1 MRYAMVYCCLACL
14 IAVSALASPQ
24 DLVVRVQGESSAWA
38 ESQLS
43 DKLHREFTRIQ
54 DVRVRMADST
64 LSGLPPFPANIF
76 AVDSLL
82 MWGREARAECLMVV
96 VVNSQRL
103 ETRRTFN
110 FPLIFHKYEAY
121 GVIDGELR
129 FLDLRKNRLTVA
141 EPFSIELKGPRILQ
155 GSAEDNK
162 NDPDLHL
169 TASEKAL
176 FFSRLEDKAVTY
188 LADRVNHQLGAR

>member
-1 MRYAMVYCCLACL
+1 MRVVVLVIFAVCLVAS
-14 IAVSALASPQ
+14 AVLASPQ
-24 DLVVRVQGESSAWA
+24 DLVLRVQGEPAAWA
-38 ESQLS
+38 ESQLA
-43 DKLHREFTRIQ
+43 DKLHREFTRNQ
-54 DVRVRMADST
+54 EVRVRMADNP
-64 LSGLPPFPANIF
+64 LPGLPPFPGNIF

-82 MWGREARAECLMVV
+82 AWGREARAECLMVV

-110 FPLIFHKYEAY
+110 FPLLFHKYEAY

-141 EPFSIELKGPRILQ
+141 EPFSIEMKGPRIVQ
-155 GSAEDNK
+155 GSMDDNK

-188 LADRVNHQLGAR
+188 LADRVNRQLGAR